1 MMSAMQP
8 RTRIKFCG
16 MTRVDDAIEAARLG
30 VDAIGLVF
38 APRSPRCLTID
49 AAVAIRR
56 ELPVFVVAVALF
68 VDADAGFVRVVE
80 QALRPVVLQFHGS
93 EDPDY
98 CSRFG
103 QPYIRAVP
111 MGGNE
116 DPAAYM
122 RRYHDAAAFL
132 LDSHAPGGQGGTGTA
147 FDHARF
153 PRAAAHLILAGGL
166 TPANVGR
173 AVRELHPA
181 AVDVS
186 SGIESAPG
194 IKDRARMR
202 DFIDEVRRAGG

>member
-1 MMSAMQP
+1 MHQ

-16 MTRVDDAIEAARLG
+16 MTRVGDALEAARLG

-56 ELPVFVVAVALF
+56 ELPVFVAAVALF
-68 VDADAGFVRVVE
+68 VDADAAFVRSVE

-93 EDPDY
+93 EDPAY
-98 CSRFG
+98 CSQFG

-111 MGGNE
+111 MGGEE
-116 DPAAYM
+116 DPAEYM
-122 RRYHDAAAFL
+122 RRHGDASAFL
-132 LDSHAPGGQGGTGTA
+132 LDSHARGGQGGSGVG

-153 PRAAAHLILAGGL
+153 PRADARLILAGGL
-166 TPANVGR
+166 TPANVGQ